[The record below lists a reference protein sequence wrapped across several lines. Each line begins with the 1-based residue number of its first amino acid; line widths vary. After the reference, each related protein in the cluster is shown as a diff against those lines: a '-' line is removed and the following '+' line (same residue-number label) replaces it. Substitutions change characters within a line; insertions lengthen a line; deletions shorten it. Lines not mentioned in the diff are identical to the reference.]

1 MLVTRGIRN
10 DPEETLSINEKVICY
25 MVLKY
30 YEKITGTKKEKKI
43 FECYIFYVIPPFC
56 IRTRALA
63 ALVPAEIIRLSSFL

>member
-30 YEKITGTKKEKKI
+30 YEKITGTKKEKN
-43 FECYIFYVIPPFC
+43 
-56 IRTRALA
+56 L
-63 ALVPAEIIRLSSFL
+63 

>member
-1 MLVTRGIRN
+1 
-10 DPEETLSINEKVICY
+10 

-30 YEKITGTKKEKKI
+30 YEKITGTKKEKI